1 MPRLSISLVGT
12 PHIAID
18 GVPVKVT
25 AHRAIPLM
33 AYLAITGVSQSRETL
48 ASLLWSDGSLSN
60 ALASL
65 RTTLWRL
72 KSNSLEEWIKL
83 DHNEI
88 SLNVQKTI
96 EVDVLDFKAKI
107 NKCTTHGH
115 PPSQICIFCIPV
127 LSEAVDFYPVA

>member
-1 MPRLSISLVGT
+1 MSRLSISLLGT

-18 GVPVKVT
+18 GVLFKVST
-25 AHRAIPLM
+25 HRAIPLI
-33 AYLAITGVSQSRETL
+33 AYLAITRVSQTRETL

-72 KSNSLEEWIKL
+72 KSAGLQEWLTL

-96 EVDVLDFKAKI
+96 EVDVMDFRAKI
-107 NKCTTHGH
+107 NKCTT
-115 PPSQICIFCIPV
+115 
-127 LSEAVDFYPVA
+127 